1 MLPRMRPRLRRA
13 RRTWALLLLAAAA
26 FASLPA
32 CSSDLFHSTDWPT
45 RCDTKPDDPGCP
57 ATTSSGTGASSTSA
71 SSSSTASSSTSASG
85 GGQGGAGGTSSSGA
99 MMGAGGAMKDGG

>member
-26 FASLPA
+26 FAALPA

-45 RCDTKPDDPGCP
+45 RCDAKPDDPGCP

-71 SSSSTASSSTSASG
+71 SSSSSASSSTSG
-85 GGQGGAGGTSSSGA
+85 GGQGGAGGASSSSGL
-99 MMGAGGAMKDGG
+99 MSGAGGAMKDGG

>member
-1 MLPRMRPRLRRA
+1 MRPRLRRA
-13 RRTWALLLLAAAA
+13 RRTWAPLLLAAAA
-26 FASLPA
+26 LAALPA

-45 RCDTKPDDPGCP
+45 RCDAKPDDPGCP
-57 ATTSSGTGASSTSA
+57 ATTSSSSASSTGASSSSSAA
-71 SSSSTASSSTSASG
+71 SSSSSAGG